1 MKKIITAVL
10 SICIALCMASCGG
23 EIGSSTD
30 KKPAVTTE
38 SKTEISF
45 AGQTAM
51 QSATDSVVTMTQ
63 TDTEA
68 AKATTPAPETNE
80 LTTALPETTEGT
92 TPAPETT
99 SVTTPAP
106 EATSVT
112 TSAPEAT
119 SVTTAAPEATSVT
132 TAAPAVNPDN
142 ADTSSKLYYFPYTT
156 NLRDKNKS
164 KVGTIAAGSFYSGHY
179 DPSYEGYVV
188 INYRCGEYLI
198 ANSCVI
204 EQQGARILETAAI
217 GQMGGDIYGKA
228 ACGPTAAT
236 MLVNY
241 QLGMEWTKDELI
253 LFCEQND
260 LNDQGS
266 LTNGGGITAPNLV
279 KLIDSYSGGTVTAS
293 DLYGGDPS
301 ATLIGLIDN
310 GERSIV
316 VTSYR
321 SGSIAAQP
329 DSPAHFVVVCGYEY
343 IDGELY
349 FYYADPYFAGGGRS
363 LKRVSASTLE
373 ASMNYVTKEPRC
385 IITVSNNA

>member
-68 AKATTPAPETNE
+68 AKATTPAPET
-80 LTTALPETTEGT
+80 
-92 TPAPETT
+92 T
-99 SVTTPAP
+99 SVTTPSPEATSVTTSAP

-188 INYRCGEYLI
+188 INYRCGE
-198 ANSCVI
+198 
-204 EQQGARILETAAI
+204 
-217 GQMGGDIYGKA
+217 
-228 ACGPTAAT
+228 
-236 MLVNY
+236 
-241 QLGMEWTKDELI
+241 
-253 LFCEQND
+253 
-260 LNDQGS
+260 
-266 LTNGGGITAPNLV
+266 
-279 KLIDSYSGGTVTAS
+279 
-293 DLYGGDPS
+293 
-301 ATLIGLIDN
+301 
-310 GERSIV
+310 
-316 VTSYR
+316 
-321 SGSIAAQP
+321 
-329 DSPAHFVVVCGYEY
+329 
-343 IDGELY
+343 
-349 FYYADPYFAGGGRS
+349 
-363 LKRVSASTLE
+363 
-373 ASMNYVTKEPRC
+373 
-385 IITVSNNA
+385 